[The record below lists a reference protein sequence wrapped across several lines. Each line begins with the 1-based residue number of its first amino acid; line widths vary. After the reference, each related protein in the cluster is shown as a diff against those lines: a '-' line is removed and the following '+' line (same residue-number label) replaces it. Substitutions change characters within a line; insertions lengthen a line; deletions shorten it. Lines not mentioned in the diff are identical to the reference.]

1 MLLPLFQWLE
11 SLWLGKAVV
20 GSLWLFPVIESIHLL
35 ALAMLGGSILLVDLR
50 MLGFGLKGSSVASLA
65 RDARPFTIGAIVM
78 LICTGVPLFLAEAIK
93 CYYSQAFWV
102 KMSTLAVALI
112 YFFTIRTRVTRA
124 ATDGA
129 DSTDKGVRNTAR
141 LQMLVGALS
150 IALWV
155 TVAAAGRWI
164 GFS

>member
-1 MLLPLFQWLE
+1 VLLPLFQWLE

-20 GSLWLFPVIESIHLL
+20 GSLWLFPVIESVHLL

-50 MLGFGLKGSSVASLA
+50 MLGVGLKGSSVASLA

-102 KMSTLAVALI
+102 KMTTLAIAIV
-112 YFFTIRTRVTRA
+112 YTFTIRTRVTRA
-124 ATDGA
+124 EP
-129 DSTDKGVRNTAR
+129 VRNTAR

>member
-1 MLLPLFQWLE
+1 MLLPYFEWLE

-20 GSLWLFPVIESIHLL
+20 GSLWLFPVIESVHLL
-35 ALAMLGGSILLVDLR
+35 ALSVLGGSILLVDLR
-50 MLGFGLKGSSVASLA
+50 MLGFGLKRYSVPALA
-65 RDARPFTIGAIVM
+65 RDARPFLIGAIVT
-78 LICTGVPLFLAEAIK
+78 LIATGVPLFLAEAIK

-102 KMSTLAVALI
+102 KMTTLAIALL
-112 YFFTIRTRVTRA
+112 YTFTIRARVTR
-124 ATDGA
+124 
-129 DSTDKGVRNTAR
+129 SESVHNTAR
-141 LQMLVGALS
+141 QLAGALS